1 MKLDELMK
9 EKEPYGS
16 RFESGN
22 YIVNV
27 DKIMLDK
34 IKTSKGMM
42 NKLVISA
49 NLIKPNNSSSK
60 PISLKFMGV
69 DCGMFFNKQTNTISK
84 KDKKLLHFLLQLSS
98 FNNKEK
104 ETYEVEGNTL
114 ADIVEKIVLVNNGFI
129 GLSFAATVVKK
140 NISSKGKTMYVFE
153 IPYDKAPHVCISKS
167 IISLP
172 EYNPVLFEDNRKE
185 TTDPVNKPQED
196 KNDDLLF

>member
-9 EKEPYGS
+9 EKEPFGS

-22 YIVNV
+22 YIVNI

-34 IKTSKGMM
+34 IKTSKGIM

-49 NLIKPNNSSSK
+49 NLIKPDNGNGK

-69 DCGMFFNKQTNTISK
+69 DCGIFFNKQTNTISK

-129 GLSFAATVVKK
+129 GLSFAATVVKR
-140 NISSKGKTMYVFE
+140 NISSKGKVAYVFE
-153 IPYDKAPHVCISKS
+153 IPYDKAPHTCIAKS

-172 EYNPVLFEDNRKE
+172 GYNPVLFEDTKKE
-185 TTDPVNKPQED
+185 TTESVNKAEEN
-196 KNDDLLF
+196 KNDDLPF